1 MCSWSEIKK
10 NICSIAFIVLWR
22 IMCTLCLKNAP
33 TLKRY
38 SSKIININFDE
49 IWQKYLKD
57 FWIEFACFSFHVG
70 FYLFL
75 SIFDTENNANFD
87 AVSSKR
93 GNLDSVKEDKLLIK
107 NLYEC
112 TGYNAR
118 QFITE
123 FPDKGWTKNS
133 INGEVE
139 KVRNSQ
145 HVNSQC
151 DA

>member
-1 MCSWSEIKK
+1 MAEI
-10 NICSIAFIVLWR
+10 F
-22 IMCTLCLKNAP
+22 
-33 TLKRY
+33 KRLL
-38 SSKIININFDE
+38 NRVCMF
-49 IWQKYLKD
+49 QFPCRFLP
-57 FWIEFACFSFHVG
+57 
-70 FYLFL
+70 FYQL
-75 SIFDTENNANFD
+75 FDTENNTNFD

-145 HVNSQC
+145 HVNRQC